1 MPIHFPSLFR
11 LQIMLK
17 RNLSPA
23 TMGFW
28 SENFNQLSSLSFSFH
43 QFGTS
48 RATGELPIVG
58 HQRLPC
64 VSAKAERNSP
74 EVQRDKCFDIKL
86 DLVTGKAQI
95 IEKPSTK
102 TVQLPGVKD
111 FLSSDVKKDTAGS
124 RYLER
129 LATIFVFDIETTGF
143 GRDSHRII
151 EFALRDLLGGPNSTF
166 QTLVNP
172 ERYVPNTNIHGI
184 SNYMVRRPG
193 VPRWKDLIPILI
205 QYVNSRQKPGRPV
218 LWIAHNGRRFDVPFM
233 LKEFDRCSIEIPSD
247 WLFLDTLYLAR
258 ELVKPD
264 GSKLKSMSLEA
275 LRMHYDVPQLGNAH
289 RAMSDVDTLS
299 LVLQRLTHDLKLP
312 VSGLL
317 DRSFKASDLTY

>member
-1 MPIHFPSLFR
+1 
-11 LQIMLK
+11 MLR
-17 RNLSPA
+17 RNLSPVA
-23 TMGFW
+23 MGFRR
-28 SENFNQLSSLSFSFH
+28 
-43 QFGTS
+43 FGTS
-48 RATGELPIVG
+48 TATGELSIVG
-58 HQRLPC
+58 HQRLPSI
-64 VSAKAERNSP
+64 SAKAEGSSP
-74 EVQRDKCFDIKL
+74 QSQGEKCFDIKL
-86 DLVTGKAQI
+86 DLVGGETQI

-102 TVQLPGVKD
+102 NVQLTGVKEL
-111 FLSSDVKKDTAGS
+111 LSSDATKETAAS

-143 GRDSHRII
+143 NRDSHRII

-172 ERYVPNTNIHGI
+172 DRYVPNTNIHGI
-184 SNYMVRRPG
+184 SNYMVRRRG
-193 VPRWKDLIPILI
+193 VPRWKELIPILM
-205 QYVNSRQKPGRPV
+205 QYVSSRQKPGRPV

-233 LKEFDRCSIEIPSD
+233 VKEFNRCSIEIPPD

-275 LRMHYDVPQLGNAH
+275 LRMHYDVPQSGTAH
-289 RAMSDVDTLS
+289 RAMSDVNTLS

-317 DRSFKASDLTY
+317 DRSFKASDLAD